1 MLFEDRVK
9 AAYKEAKSIL
19 CVGLD
24 PLPEVIPPSYDLR
37 EWAREMI
44 NSTYNVAL
52 AFKANLSGYVG
63 SGKDLDSLKEIC
75 KYAKD
80 KGRLFIV
87 DSKAN
92 DVGFTA
98 AEYARRYLKE
108 IDADA
113 CTVNAL
119 PWLNDVIDSFT
130 PYLDEKGIFVLVY
143 TTSPNSEMFWS
154 LNINEIPMWRFL
166 ALKVANEWSQKLPKQ
181 DYSPIG
187 IVAGPRDEELACEIR
202 GVCDTQVILAPGLGA
217 QGVPVRVLKYLKK
230 EGISFPGVIGNVGRD
245 IAGEWRKYPEEDPF
259 KVIKKKAEEWDKILK
274 EAIRDG
280 SKI

>member
-24 PLPEVIPPSYDLR
+24 PLPEVIPPKYDLK
-37 EWAREMI
+37 EWAKKMVE
-44 NSTYNVAL
+44 STYDVAL
-52 AFKANLSGYVG
+52 AFKANFSGYIG
-63 SGKDLDSLKEIC
+63 SGKDLDVLKETC
-75 KYAKD
+75 KLVKE

-113 CTVNAL
+113 CTVNAI
-119 PWLNDVIDSFT
+119 PWLNDVIDSFI

-143 TTSPNSEMFWS
+143 TTSPNSEMFW
-154 LNINEIPMWRFL
+154 LNAKMNNLPMWKYVG
-166 ALKVANEWSQKLPKQ
+166 LKVANEWSQKLPKL
-181 DYSPIG
+181 DYSSIG
-187 IVAGPRDEELACEIR
+187 IVAGPRDRELAKEIR
-202 GVCDTQVILAPGLGA
+202 SVCDTQIILAPGLGA
-217 QGVPVRVLKYLKK
+217 QGVPVEVLKYLKK
-230 EGISFPGVIGNVGRD
+230 EGAFFPGIIGNVGRD
-245 IAGEWRKYPEEDPF
+245 IAGEWKKYPEEDPF
-259 KVIKKKAEEWDKILK
+259 KAVRRKAEEWSKILK
-274 EAIRDG
+274 EVLDG
-280 SKI
+280 SKV